1 MNAELQTRARPRCFC
16 TWTPPP
22 QAQDGHGSA
31 VPLQGLGAGQIRQAR
46 FHCRGGPPCPPA
58 RGTPSPPPV
67 GGSAIRRRGKQARGY
82 TCLLPLWLPA
92 VSGSSGEPYREL
104 EGTVVNPL
112 ALWRCSGAGVR
123 CEGFGVG
130 GPVRRAVARGM
141 GHMGRMG
148 PMAEKPESRITRHD
162 ARAPVPAQEDGT
174 HGTGRLGDTLL
185 GWPLLRMPHTLASSR
200 NSTGRFRMTS

>member
-1 MNAELQTRARPRCFC
+1 VNAELQTRARPRCFC

-104 EGTVVNPL
+104 GGDRSQFLYRECRGG
-112 ALWRCSGAGVR
+112 RGQGAGLRWWVR
-123 CEGFGVG
+123 DAERVPFHDPPRCGFHYAPGSGDVKKKQKRGCKPQAQIHRSRPRSRSLFFPRPSTPDPQQGHRQLRAMSRELRASQEGG
-130 GPVRRAVARGM
+130 
-141 GHMGRMG
+141 
-148 PMAEKPESRITRHD
+148 
-162 ARAPVPAQEDGT
+162 
-174 HGTGRLGDTLL
+174 
-185 GWPLLRMPHTLASSR
+185 
-200 NSTGRFRMTS
+200 